1 MLDSMSSCTES
12 SSDPTSSVPVI
23 STTDYMD
30 TTSMHNLPSSSR
42 ASRNLNLDSPIYFTE
57 PVESV
62 DSTTEYQTS
71 GDVLSTLN
79 LKDSTLNFN
88 TTDSFTTEQL
98 KVSTSTDLYASTEM
112 AFEETVS
119 VEVTTPKISTN
130 FTVHPVFTTKMPTQA
145 VVSTTEL
152 LMETELTSLSDT
164 STEST
169 VSSVDHTIETDASTS
184 GYVTSYELESTVAVE
199 GIASSSNINL
209 EEVSTTFE
217 PVQTTFYTPIDLKT
231 ASPIED
237 IDFTTNENEL
247 FPDNLAH
254 STFPTPSSEN
264 LTETVYTIAPEQFN
278 LTDSSLLMEVN
289 TTNSV
294 LLESISP
301 GSSVAVAATS
311 D

>member
-1 MLDSMSSCTES
+1 MG
-12 SSDPTSSVPVI
+12 
-23 STTDYMD
+23 
-30 TTSMHNLPSSSR
+30 
-42 ASRNLNLDSPIYFTE
+42 
-57 PVESV
+57 
-62 DSTTEYQTS
+62 DSTTEFQTT
-71 GDVLSTLN
+71 GDVMSTLD
-79 LKDSTLNFN
+79 LKDSTLNVN

-130 FTVHPVFTTKMPTQA
+130 STTVQSVFMTKMPTQA
-145 VVSTTEL
+145 VVSTSELPMKTEI
-152 LMETELTSLSDT
+152 TITSLSDT

-169 VSSVDHTIETDASTS
+169 VTIETDASTS

-217 PVQTTFYTPIDLKT
+217 PMQTTFYTPIELKT
-231 ASPIED
+231 ASPIEG
-237 IDFTTNENEL
+237 IDHTTNESEL

-254 STFPTPSSEN
+254 FTFRTQSSEN
-264 LTETVYTIAPEQFN
+264 LTETVYTIATEQFN
-278 LTDSSLLMEVN
+278 LTESPLLMEVN

-301 GSSVAVAATS
+301 GLSVAATTDATS
-311 D
+311 DTTSEVQSEAVTINITKLSKMKNSLLPI

>member
-1 MLDSMSSCTES
+1 MG
-12 SSDPTSSVPVI
+12 
-23 STTDYMD
+23 TT
-30 TTSMHNLPSSSR
+30 
-42 ASRNLNLDSPIYFTE
+42 
-57 PVESV
+57 V
-62 DSTTEYQTS
+62 D
-71 GDVLSTLN
+71 VMSTLD

-130 FTVHPVFTTKMPTQA
+130 LTTVQSVFTSKMPTQA
-145 VVSTTEL
+145 VAFTTEL
-152 LMETELTSLSDT
+152 PMETEITSLSDT

-169 VSSVDHTIETDASTS
+169 ASSVDHTIETDASTS

-199 GIASSSNINL
+199 GNASSSNNNL

-217 PVQTTFYTPIDLKT
+217 PVHTTFYTPIEMKT
-231 ASPIED
+231 TSPIED

-254 STFPTPSSEN
+254 STFLTQSSEN
-264 LTETVYTIAPEQFN
+264 LTETVYTFATEQFN
-278 LTDSSLLMEVN
+278 LTESPLLMEVN

-301 GSSVAVAATS
+301 GLSVAVTTDATS
-311 D
+311 DASSDATSDATSEVQSDAVTSNITKLSKM